1 MSSLT
6 IVKDTEDNIYKIL
19 GMVSDTQED
28 PRAYDFRLG
37 YTSKNTSNKS
47 WEQEMGNQQDRFP
60 LTKGFSPKEKKKQ
73 TQVNI

>member
-1 MSSLT
+1 MVSSLI

-47 WEQEMGNQQDRFP
+47 WEQKWEPAG
-60 LTKGFSPKEKKKQ
+60 LTPTHKGFLSQRKE
-73 TQVNI
+73 TQINI